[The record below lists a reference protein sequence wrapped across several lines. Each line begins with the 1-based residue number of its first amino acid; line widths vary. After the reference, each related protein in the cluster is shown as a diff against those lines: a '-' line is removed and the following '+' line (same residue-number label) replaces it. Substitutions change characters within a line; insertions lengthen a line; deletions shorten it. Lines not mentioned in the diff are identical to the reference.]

1 MSTPPAITVEGLTR
15 RFGSVT
21 AVDGLSFTVP
31 EGSVTGFLGPNGAGK
46 TTTLNV
52 LAGLGVADAG
62 TARVRGVSVGRDA
75 LEAKRLVGYLPEEPL
90 FPGWMSARDAVA
102 FAARL
107 AGMSASIA
115 RSRADDVLE
124 RVGLAEA
131 ARRRVSG
138 FSRGMRQRLGLA
150 QAIVHAPP
158 VLLLDEP
165 SSALDPAGR
174 RDVLAL
180 VAALAGE
187 HTVLLSTHILGDVE
201 RVCERA
207 VVIHRGR
214 LLTEASIAEIKG
226 RLAAA
231 EAEVEVSGDAGPVRA
246 ALEALTCVASLAV
259 EQGGEHTRLRVRPAD
274 AEAARS
280 ALPQA
285 LAPFG
290 AQLER
295 FEWLSPDLE
304 EAFLRL
310 VDGPG
315 REARA

>member
-1 MSTPPAITVEGLTR
+1 MTTPAITVEGLTR
-15 RFGSVT
+15 RFGAVT
-21 AVDGLSFTVP
+21 AVDALSFTVP
-31 EGSVTGFLGPNGAGK
+31 VGSVTGFLGPNGAGK

-52 LAGLGVADAG
+52 LVGLGVADAG
-62 TARVRGVSVGRDA
+62 AASVLGVSVGRDA

-90 FPGWMSARDAVA
+90 FPGWMSARDAVT

-107 AGMSASIA
+107 AGISASVA
-115 RSRADDVLE
+115 RTRADDVLE

-131 ARRRVSG
+131 AHRRVSG

-174 RDVLAL
+174 RDALAL
-180 VAALAGE
+180 VAGLAGE
-187 HTVLLSTHILGDVE
+187 HTVLLSTHILADVE

-214 LLTEASIAEIKG
+214 LLAEAPIAEIKG

-231 EAEVEVSGDAGPVRA
+231 EAEVAVTGDAGPVRA
-246 ALEALTCVASLAV
+246 ALEAQACVASV
-259 EQGGEHTRLRVRPAD
+259 EAEQVGEHTRLRVRPAD
-274 AEAARS
+274 AEAART
-280 ALPQA
+280 ALPQV

-290 AQLER
+290 GQLER

-310 VDGPG
+310 VNGPG
-315 REARA
+315 GEGRP